1 MIHTIDIEHPAVTK
15 LLIAN
20 PREFV
25 ETLPVPADGCYTIE
39 FGRVHVGGVVQDVLR
54 AHVRKGAHPERG
66 DGRTELLLLQPT
78 TGELTIAT
86 ISHAGILSEAA
97 RSEEHAYIEPL
108 REATRLMRFE
118 DDSAD
123 DPIRQI
129 RRDVVPV
136 GDATSIEGT
145 LDILMALSH
154 RDGVG
159 RDVNRAIHEAV
170 RSVTDAMHR
179 DEHVRRIV
187 RIRDTGEPEGDIR
200 NRGMRAMSD
209 GLATGMMQRQFR
221 GHSRHMPYE
230 THGHHPVQND
240 REVRDFLGRADHH
253 GKLSVD
259 GGEPRP
265 VDDVVVSYG
274 DERSPYRQV
283 LVDGALMT
291 GTPTFTGDV
300 CVVRAEDRT
309 ITLRIAV

>member
-1 MIHTIDIEHPAVTK
+1 MIHTIDIEHPAVAK
-15 LLIAN
+15 LLIAH
-20 PREFV
+20 PREFI
-25 ETLPVPADGCYTIE
+25 ETLPVPINGCYTVE
-39 FGRVHVGGVVQDVLR
+39 FGRVHVDGVVQDVLK
-54 AHVRKGAHPERG
+54 AHVRTGARRERG

-86 ISHAGILSEAA
+86 ISHAEIVSEAA
-97 RSEEHAYIEPL
+97 RSEERAYIEPL

-136 GDATSIEGT
+136 GDATSIGGT
-145 LDILMALSH
+145 LEVLMALSQ

-159 RDVNRAIHEAV
+159 RDVNHAIHEAV

-179 DEHVRRIV
+179 DEHFRRLV
-187 RIRDTGEPEGDIR
+187 RIRDTGETEGEMR
-200 NRGMRAMSD
+200 SRGMRAMSD
-209 GLATGMMQRQFR
+209 GLATSMMQRQSR
-221 GHSRHMPYE
+221 GYSRHLPYE
-230 THGHHPVQND
+230 THGHGSMQNE
-240 REVRDFLGRADHH
+240 REVREFLGKADHH

-259 GGEPRP
+259 GGEPRAI
-265 VDDVVVSYG
+265 DDVIVSYG

-291 GTPTFTGDV
+291 GAPTFTGDV
-300 CVVRAEDRT
+300 CVVRAGERT
-309 ITLRIAV
+309 ITLRIAA